1 MVSRGPRAGITAH
14 VRGRA
19 PRNQPILVPFGMQN
33 FGRSDKKPNLSEE
46 RGKCINQIMFGECF
60 WLQAGICAIL
70 DHEFYVVHSHVGP
83 TVRWG
88 APGQCLS
95 CNLRLQYLEE
105 TTTADI
111 DKATVYITCFQPG
124 VGIDEA
130 DLGVFIKYTTLV
142 ITIEHHIP
150 ESQD

>member
-1 MVSRGPRAGITAH
+1 MYGGGPPGTSQFGSYSECKILA
-14 VRGRA
+14 VLM
-19 PRNQPILVPFGMQN
+19 RNQIWQKNWTNAFIKLCLASAFGCKLEFVPY
-33 FGRSDKKPNLSEE
+33 
-46 RGKCINQIMFGECF
+46 
-60 WLQAGICAIL
+60 L
-70 DHEFYVVHSHVGP
+70 DYDFYVVHSHVGP
-83 TVRWG
+83 TVCWG

-142 ITIEHHIP
+142 IIISEHHIP